1 MAGKRNGIRHPPG
14 AGALRFTF
22 EPVITTW
29 EREFIEGGHEQP
41 IGASLPA
48 KVSGREERR
57 VTPFAFEYGITN
69 RIAVGV
75 YIPLVRVNT
84 RATYPLDS
92 AGAPAPDSAAKAL
105 DSLLQ
110 DTTYAFGP
118 IANTIRGLHYFAG
131 DVEVEAKYRALESR
145 NYALSGA
152 LVVRLPTGHQ
162 DSPDNLFDLSTGDH
176 QTDIE

>member
-1 MAGKRNGIRHPPG
+1 MRPNYFLLALMIAGLAPG
-14 AGALRFTF
+14 VSAQAVPRTDTPRAGALRFTF

-48 KVSGREERR
+48 KVSVREERR

-92 AGAPAPDSAAKAL
+92 AGAPAPDSAARAL

-118 IANTIRGLHYFAG
+118 IANTTRRL
-131 DVEVEAKYRALESR
+131 R
-145 NYALSGA
+145 SG
-152 LVVRLPTGHQ
+152 
-162 DSPDNLFDLSTGDH
+162 
-176 QTDIE
+176 TDAV